1 MDQASIDFS
10 RLSFVVPGASVVLT
24 GNYGLDTGQLD
35 FRGKLRLQAQ
45 LSQTMTGVKSFF
57 LKALDPFFKGKNAGT
72 VVPIKITGTKDQPS
86 FGLDFHDKANRE

>member
-1 MDQASIDFS
+1 MSIAWIADE
-10 RLSFVVPGASVVLT
+10 
-24 GNYGLDTGQLD
+24 
-35 FRGKLRLQAQ
+35 
-45 LSQTMTGVKSFF
+45 F